1 MTWYSFVWLR
11 FDASEGCSYLVSLT
25 LDLRLQKARKVYCVR
40 FTEDV
45 EKVLVVE
52 DDQSDAMI
60 DLLIA
65 LTTWKFCTVYL
76 KKEMKKVM

>member
-1 MTWYSFVWLR
+1 MLSSFTNIR
-11 FDASEGCSYLVSLT
+11 FETLEGKKSG
-25 LDLRLQKARKVYCVR
+25 AYCVR
-40 FTEDV
+40 FAEDV

-52 DDQSDAMI
+52 DDQFDAMI

-65 LTTWKFCTVYL
+65 LTTCKFCTVYL